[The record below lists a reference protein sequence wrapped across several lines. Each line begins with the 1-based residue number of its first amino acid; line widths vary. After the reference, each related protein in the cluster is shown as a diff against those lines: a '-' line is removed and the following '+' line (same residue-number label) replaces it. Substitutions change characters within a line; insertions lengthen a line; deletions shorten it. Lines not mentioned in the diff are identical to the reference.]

1 MSEENNVNV
10 ATDPVAA
17 AEPTTKEVPAA
28 DKNTKPIFSNKDLTE
43 LNAVKT
49 KLLNDVSKI
58 VPKELLQKE
67 SPTEEDKEAM
77 KQHIASYIEK
87 QYLDR
92 WELSRIDLDNEL
104 NLVLEKRSS
113 LSRSRRDALLAYFYI
128 FRWGPTV
135 QKKLNELEMKENKTP
150 EEEDLLKELLGTKDL
165 KVAYDTVKKSEEPA
179 NTEDRAPSNE
189 EKENG

>member
-17 AEPTTKEVPAA
+17 ADPTTKEVPAA
-28 DKNTKPIFSNKDLTE
+28 DNNTTQILSNKDLME
-43 LNAVKT
+43 INAVKT
-49 KLLNDVSKI
+49 QLLNDVSKI

-67 SPTEEDKEAM
+67 SPTAEDKEAM

-92 WELSRIDLDNEL
+92 WELNRIDLDNEL

-179 NTEDRAPSNE
+179 NTEDRAPGNE

>member
-1 MSEENNVNV
+1 MMSEENNVNV

-28 DKNTKPIFSNKDLTE
+28 DNNTKPIFSNKDLTE

-87 QYLDR
+87 QYLQ
-92 WELSRIDLDNEL
+92 S
-104 NLVLEKRSS
+104 
-113 LSRSRRDALLAYFYI
+113 
-128 FRWGPTV
+128 
-135 QKKLNELEMKENKTP
+135 
-150 EEEDLLKELLGTKDL
+150 EEDSCHGCL
-165 KVAYDTVKKSEEPA
+165 
-179 NTEDRAPSNE
+179 EDACHRT
-189 EKENG
+189 

>member
-10 ATDPVAA
+10 AIDPVAA

-28 DKNTKPIFSNKDLTE
+28 DNNTKQILSNKDLME
-43 LNAVKT
+43 LNVVKT
-49 KLLNDVSKI
+49 QLLNDVSKI

-67 SPTEEDKEAM
+67 SPTAEDKEAM

-92 WELSRIDLDNEL
+92 WELKGIDLDNEL

-135 QKKLNELEMKENKTP
+135 QKKLDELKMKENKTP
-150 EEEDLLKELLGTKDL
+150 EEDDLLKEIMGTTDL
-165 KVAYDTVKKSEEPA
+165 KTAYDTVKKSEELDT
-179 NTEDRAPSNE
+179 TEDRAPGNE